1 MMAIVRIKACSIV
14 GLPEF
19 LDRASWLNQA
29 APDESWGKRVRGRG
43 NTNEASLRSFA
54 GRGGANDIGKL
65 ASLTAAAE

>member
-1 MMAIVRIKACSIV
+1 MAIVRIKARSIV

-29 APDESWGKRVRGRG
+29 APDESWGKRGAQG
-43 NTNEASLRSFA
+43 EETNEASLLSFV
-54 GRGGANDIGKL
+54 GRGGANDMGKL